1 MKLLDKL
8 KLLWLLNKVVT
19 EVGKMDKVRALLAKL
34 DGTKTITG
42 LLMIV
47 GYYAAPHWGVKL
59 PDMVLNLG
67 IGWAGV
73 GLAHKLDKVTGI
85 LSKVVDVLAKTQ
97 DAVNKDG
104 EKK

>member
-1 MKLLDKL
+1 MDKL
-8 KLLWLLNKVVT
+8 KGLL
-19 EVGKMDKVRALLAKL
+19 GKL

-47 GYYAAPHWGVKL
+47 GYYAAPHWGVKV
-59 PDMVLNLG
+59 PDVVLNLG

-73 GLAHKLDKVTGI
+73 GFAHKLDKVTGI
-85 LSKVVDVLAKTQ
+85 LSKIVDVLAKTQ
-97 DAVNKDG
+97 GAVNKDE